1 MLVKNLLKQTDQ
13 LLTFNSTLDKK
24 YEFQL
29 LLSNLL
35 NKNIIE
41 IIINHELKITEK
53 KKKKFLKK
61 IYFRNLGKPLSKIIG
76 EKEFYSRQFFVNS
89 FTLDPRPE
97 SELIVDCVKK
107 LKKIEKNNLKI
118 LDLGTGSGCLLISI
132 ILEIKRKN
140 IYYVATDKCV
150 KALEVA
156 EKNAKKF
163 GIKKKINFIQSD
175 WFSNIREKFDLIVSN
190 PPYIKKGLI
199 KDLCE
204 SVKSFDPYLSLNG
217 GKCGLEAYK
226 IIAKHS
232 KKFLK
237 SKGLVCV
244 EIGYDQKKDV
254 KRIFK
259 MNDFRIIEEFKDLYK
274 KDRVLIFENKI

>member
-1 MLVKNLLKQTDQ
+1 MSLKLQ
-13 LLTFNSTLDKK
+13 
-24 YEFQL
+24 
-29 LLSNLL
+29 
-35 NKNIIE
+35 
-41 IIINHELKITEK
+41 K

-76 EKEFYSRQFFVNS
+76 VKEFYSRQFFVNS
-89 FTLDPRPE
+89 YTLDPRPE

-163 GIKKKINFIQSD
+163 GIEKKINFIQSD

-190 PPYIKKGLI
+190 PPYIKK
-199 KDLCE
+199 D
-204 SVKSFDPYLSLNG
+204 
-217 GKCGLEAYK
+217 
-226 IIAKHS
+226 
-232 KKFLK
+232 
-237 SKGLVCV
+237 
-244 EIGYDQKKDV
+244 
-254 KRIFK
+254 
-259 MNDFRIIEEFKDLYK
+259 
-274 KDRVLIFENKI
+274 